1 MGSSSIFTAM
11 ASAALS
17 AVTFLRRPLDKTG
30 FGSRMVHVAL
40 ASVASALVSTTSL
53 VFASPPKISPSSTN
67 QASPLTLS
75 TLSGIRE
82 TVINQSIAQTV
93 TSMRPHVDSA
103 PPLPPPPSV
112 VPPVVSAAQ
121 SQSYCQTKSSTIRL
135 VNAAK
140 ATSTPNGS
148 LLLDV
153 HRP

>member
-1 MGSSSIFTAM
+1 M

-67 QASPLTLS
+67 QASPPTLS
-75 TLSGIRE
+75 TVSGIRE
-82 TVINQSIAQTV
+82 TVTNQSIAQTV
-93 TSMRPHVDSA
+93 TSMGPHGVASA

-121 SQSYCQTKSSTIRL
+121 SQSRGVVSHESLRSSAIS
-135 VNAAK
+135 VAAK
-140 ATSTPNGS
+140 STSGVDLATTVRDWHAVGI
-148 LLLDV
+148 V
-153 HRP
+153 

>member
-1 MGSSSIFTAM
+1 
-11 ASAALS
+11 
-17 AVTFLRRPLDKTG
+17 
-30 FGSRMVHVAL
+30 MVHVAL

-93 TSMRPHVDSA
+93 TSMGPHVDSA

-121 SQSYCQTKSSTIRL
+121 NKGCGVVSREPLRSSAIS
-135 VNAAK
+135 VAAK
-140 ATSTPNGS
+140 STSGVDLATTVRDWHAVGI
-148 LLLDV
+148 V
-153 HRP
+153 